1 MNSKTVTIS
10 RELLEEV
17 VSQLDDFITGDILN
31 RLHKVLEKDESNESY
46 ELWYNQAIEAS
57 NHLDFAGMSA
67 ADVIIYLGIE
77 NKELREEIERL
88 TKQLDNQDD

>member
-1 MNSKTVTIS
+1 MNSKTVTMQ

-46 ELWYNQAIEAS
+46 ELWYDQAIEAS
-57 NHLDFAGMSA
+57 NHLGFAGMSA
-67 ADVIIYLGIE
+67 ADVIGYLGVE
-77 NKELREEIERL
+77 NKELKEEIECL
-88 TKQLDNQDD
+88 TQQSDNQND